1 MANPLKWASQFN
13 LICNTTQVL
22 STVGRNVVCSRVANR
37 IGGGDVTHLALV
49 FESSV
54 LASGSTGNTA
64 GIGNDYTVNS
74 AVIEYNGVAAPLT
87 FDGGN
92 SSKLVGNWL
101 LNVLTDELNIQQAF
115 GVPSLPYNA
124 QIFVKVQ
131 MTVPNTG
138 TSRIPIA
145 SRNSETVT
153 PQFLNVNPSVT
164 TMSSP
169 TAAGAWT
176 STGTAPTSN
185 TFGYTPLIIGR
196 HTSKNAVSFVLH
208 GDSIS
213 AGSGDSGKTQT
224 GYGWCGRILGNMP
237 VIPGFLNL
245 AVPSSNLLAGN
256 VDPRL
261 LPYYGYANFG
271 ISASATNDFTSSG
284 TAQTVA
290 TVLSRQAIIRGRMK
304 NQGVRKVGVMC
315 TLAIT
320 SSTDG
325 WTTTANQTVNAGWS
339 AGGRPVTYNDT
350 IKADLATYDFVVPQD
365 ALRDATDPFKW
376 EVVGGAKTAD
386 GIHPN
391 QAGYI
396 ELAAESQSLIETQ
409 IALALAP
416 VAYTSAASG
425 DWNNAATWSPAGVP
439 TELDMATI
447 AAGHTITVPSA
458 FIAKHGGLA
467 MSGTSVNAS
476 ALTITGEVEC
486 HGNIT
491 RTEFSM
497 ITGAVDLNGYADSG
511 AAAGGGNGLTSIGLT
526 AIGLSV
532 IGLTSIGF
540 GSSGQSG
547 PTSLLFDDTELF
559 DETELED

>member
-1 MANPLKWASQFN
+1 MQVNPLKFASQFN
-13 LICNTTQVL
+13 LICNTTQL
-22 STVGRNVVCSRVANR
+22 FSTVGHYVACSRVSHR
-37 IGGGDVTHLALV
+37 IGGGAVNKLV
-49 FESSV
+49 FAFESSV

-64 GIGNDYTVNS
+64 GIGNSYTVFD
-74 AVIEYNGVAAPLT
+74 AIAEYNGIARRLT

-92 SSKLVGNWL
+92 RTKEVNNWL
-101 LNVLTDELNIQQAF
+101 LNVLTDELDVQQAF
-115 GVPSLPYNA
+115 GIPFIDYNA
-124 QIFVKVQ
+124 EIFVKIRLVL
-131 MTVPNTG
+131 PDTG

-145 SRNSETVT
+145 SRNSVVGS
-153 PQFLNVNPSVT
+153 QFITCNPSAT
-164 TMSSP
+164 TISDP
-169 TAAGAWT
+169 LVAGSWT
-176 STGTAPTSN
+176 HTGTAPSNN
-185 TFGYTPLIIGR
+185 TFGYTPLVLGR
-196 HTSKNAVSFVLH
+196 HTAADAVAVVAH
-208 GDSIS
+208 GDSIT
-213 AGSGDSGKTQT
+213 AGSGDSGTSLS
-224 GYGWCGRILGNMP
+224 GYGWLGRLLGSLP
-237 VIPGFLNL
+237 TIPGFLNL
-245 AVPSSNLLAGN
+245 SVPSSNLLAGN

-350 IKADLATYDFVVPQD
+350 IKAGGYDFVVPQD

-396 ELAAESQSLIETQ
+396 ELAAEAKSLIESQ
-409 IALALAP
+409 IASALTP

-425 DWNNAATWSPAGVP
+425 DWNNTATWLPAGVP
-439 TELDMATI
+439 TELDTATI
-447 AAGHTITVPSA
+447 AAGHTITVPTG
-458 FIAKHGGLA
+458 FIAKHGGLT
-467 MSGTSVNAS
+467 MSDLAILV
-476 ALTITGEVEC
+476 ITGKVEC
-486 HGNIT
+486 HGDIT
-491 RTEFSM
+491 RTALST
-497 ITGAVDLNGYADSG
+497 ITGSLDLNEYIDFGVAVRGSRRSG
-511 AAAGGGNGLTSIGLT
+511 ISIG
-526 AIGLSV
+526 I
-532 IGLTSIGF
+532 SI
-540 GSSGQSG
+540 
-547 PTSLLFDDTELF
+547 
-559 DETELED
+559 